1 VNQMAL
7 TFETKQRIGLQ
18 LRRVRDLMSDGKW
31 RTVPEIA
38 LHVPGMQ
45 TSLSAR
51 VRDLRN
57 VLGLTTES
65 REKAR
70 GLWEF
75 RVVRT

>member
-1 VNQMAL
+1 MNQLAL
-7 TFETKQRIGLQ
+7 SFETKQRIGLQ
-18 LRRVRDLMSDGKW
+18 LRRVRDLMSDGKS

-38 LHVPGMQ
+38 QHVPGMQ
-45 TSLSAR
+45 TSISAR

-65 REKAR
+65 REVSR